1 MNNKDLINNASSQN
15 SFLIVGFGMTG
26 KAIARFLD
34 NKNLFYYVVDKT
46 DIIEKTGPGFK
57 KQLSEKAAHELLAS
71 SQITSVFPSP
81 GVSLQH
87 PVVTTAAK
95 HMIPIIGELE
105 LASFYLLGDFIA
117 VTGTNGKSTTAML
130 INALLEDAGMA
141 NRLCGNIGEPLI
153 NAVNEPPTPFYVIEE
168 SSYQLELVGSLTH
181 RIAICLNVTE
191 DHFDR
196 YNNIQ
201 EYALAKQNIIK
212 NSDQNHWFIFNDD
225 DPYCQRMSWDSHTQN
240 IPYSLVKIYDQG
252 SYSQQDK
259 LIIKIKD
266 KTFIFQLSECALT
279 GLHNHENM
287 LASLTAALL
296 INSTPEAVESYKKT
310 LKTFTGLNHR
320 MQKVH
325 SHKGVF
331 YYDDSKATNV
341 GAVIMA
347 LASFDK
353 PIILIAGG
361 KEKNCDFSPLKGLIK
376 NKVKKLILLGDAKE
390 KMAKLFKD
398 DAEIILVK
406 DMKEAVSQASKEA
419 CEGDVVLLSPACAS
433 FDQYKNF
440 EERGYDFQQCVK
452 NI

>member
-1 MNNKDLINNASSQN
+1 MTNKDLINNTSSQD

-34 NKNLFYYVVDKT
+34 NKNLFYYIVDNR
-46 DIIEKTGPGFK
+46 DITEEAGTGFK
-57 KQLSEKAAHELLAS
+57 KQLSEKSAQELLAS

-87 PVVTTAAK
+87 SVVTTAAK
-95 HMIPIIGELE
+95 HKVPIIGELE
-105 LASFYLLGDFIA
+105 LASFYLQGDFIA

-168 SSYQLELVGSLTH
+168 SSYQLELVGSLKH

-196 YNNIQ
+196 YDNIQ
-201 EYALAKQNIIK
+201 DYALAKQNIIK
-212 NSDQNHWFIFNDD
+212 NSDKNHWFIFNDD
-225 DPYCQRMSWDSHTQN
+225 DPYCQRMSWESNTQN
-240 IPYSLVKIYDQG
+240 SPYSLVKTYNQG
-252 SYSQQDK
+252 SYSQHDELIVK
-259 LIIKIKD
+259 LNNE
-266 KTFIFQLSECALT
+266 TFTFKLSECALT

-287 LASLTAALL
+287 LASLTAVLL
-296 INSTPEAVESYKKT
+296 INKTPEAVNSYKKT
-310 LKTFTGLNHR
+310 LKTFKGLKHR

-325 SHKGVF
+325 EFNGVH

-341 GAVIMA
+341 GAVVMA
-347 LASFDK
+347 LASFDQ

-361 KEKNCDFSPLKGLIK
+361 KEKNCDFAPLKGIIK
-376 NKVKKLILLGDAKE
+376 NKVKKLILLGDAKD
-390 KMAKLFKD
+390 KMETIFKN

-406 DMKEAVSQASKEA
+406 DMKEAVLQAKQEA
-419 CEGDVVLLSPACAS
+419 SEGDVVLLSPACAS

-440 EERGYDFQQCVK
+440 EERGYDFQQHVK
-452 NI
+452 DL